1 MEIIKS
7 KAKLY
12 VALNK
17 VKNSSIF
24 HLGTTPAGA
33 NTVILNNKEV
43 ETAAVS
49 NSVQTSASL
58 QPSSGAEH
66 PRHEFKIPKSEQVP
80 EYVDLPI
87 AFVPP
92 VIEQASSVGENTSR
106 KRCRKKKKAKLDND
120 TQ

>member
-43 ETAAVS
+43 ETAAIS

-58 QPSSGAEH
+58 QPSSGAERPH
-66 PRHEFKIPKSEQVP
+66 HKFEIIKSEQGP
-80 EYVDLPI
+80 ECVDLPI
-87 AFVPP
+87 SFVPP
-92 VIEQASSVGENTSR
+92 VVAQFSGVGENCSGKRR
-106 KRCRKKKKAKLDND
+106 KKKKKAKLDND